1 MTIRNFEA
9 KGFFTDNPVIGP
21 GSTPTQ
27 KALIDLP
34 IISTT
39 ISKEVEETEVEGTVD
54 GTCEVQILDTII
66 TRSTWNVSFEVQKL
80 RSDAI
85 ALLMGETWAAAPN
98 SKISNFK
105 MTSVP
110 VIGDPEITDT
120 KLVDAEVDDV
130 KVSVYAGGT
139 WGLPRYLEVVTTGT
153 PTVNQVLLDDTAGT
167 LTFNAG
173 LAGAPIKYSVDEIV
187 ASGLESLGIADSPR
201 RLNNLLFRGVLCSTE
216 PEIVMVEMDLSPSG
230 GFELPI
236 GGDPGVTLEYRAV
249 VKGANRSPVRM
260 FRKAA

>member
-9 KGFFTDNPVIGP
+9 KGFFTDNNVIGA
-21 GSTPTQ
+21 TPNQ

-34 IISTT
+34 MISTT
-39 ISKEVEETEVEGTVD
+39 ISKEVEETEVEGTID
-54 GTCEVQILDTII
+54 GACEVQILDTII
-66 TRSTWNVSFEVQKL
+66 TRTTFNVSFEVQKL
-80 RSDAI
+80 RSDTI
-85 ALLMGETWAAAPN
+85 ALLMGETWEAAPN
-98 SKISNFK
+98 TKISNFK
-105 MTSVP
+105 MTAVP
-110 VIGDPEITDT
+110 LTGPFEVTDSKITST
-120 KLVDAEVDDV
+120 LTAADV
-130 KVSVYAGGT
+130 KVSIYAGGA
-139 WGLPRYLEVVTTGT
+139 WGLPRYLEVVTTGS
-153 PTVNQVLLDDTAGT
+153 PTVNQVRLDAAAGK
-167 LTFNAG
+167 FVFASG
-173 LAGAPIKYSVDEIV
+173 LAGAVIKYSVDEVV
-187 ASGLESLGIADSPR
+187 ASGLESLGVSANPR